1 MNFYHTKQRTV
12 YYKASVL
19 LEEFKEILKSK
30 PPFLYCKE
38 WSRTKIY
45 IIIHYITDETVDIFI
60 TPLEQKKPLTLSIEE
75 LYKKLSNEMCSLST
89 EL

>member
-12 YYKASVL
+12 YYKEPVT

-30 PPFLYCKE
+30 PIHLYCKE
-38 WSRTKIY
+38 WSNKSV
-45 IIIHYITDETVDIFI
+45 YITITYNKNNTVRIH
-60 TPLEQKKPLTLSIEE
+60 KHPLTSANPYTMTLEE
-75 LYKKLSNEMCSLST
+75 FYEDVKNEMCSLTT